1 MSSSTAAH
9 WLAPNDTEHFDA
21 FESELVSALSG
32 SLAEDN
38 ASTPSVDATQVATD
52 AYAKMRAG
60 QPDEAMKMIKEVFQ
74 PLKAEPSPK
83 EFLAQEAVVAQRQL
97 AVVKNNRAR
106 LVERYK
112 ANQQREK
119 IMREEMAKLQSD
131 QKALVA
137 SIRAND
143 RAAAIQRK
151 AIFDLQE
158 AGR

>member
-1 MSSSTAAH
+1 MSSNTAAH

-21 FESELVSALSG
+21 FERELVSVLSG
-32 SLAEDN
+32 SLDEDT
-38 ASTPSVDATQVATD
+38 ASTPLVDTTQVATD

-97 AVVKNNRAR
+97 AVVDNNRAR
-106 LVERYK
+106 LVERYSV
-112 ANQQREK
+112 NSQRQK
-119 IMREEMAKLQSD
+119 IIRDELAKLEAE
-131 QKALVA
+131 QKSITA

-143 RAAAIQRK
+143 KAAAIQRK

>member
-1 MSSSTAAH
+1 MALNIS
-9 WLAPNDTEHFDA
+9 PIEDA
-21 FESELVSALSG
+21 ELLEAIEESIVQEMARPTVAEPKSPKPAIQFVPLS
-32 SLAEDN
+32 
-38 ASTPSVDATQVATD
+38 
-52 AYAKMRAG
+52 
-60 QPDEAMKMIKEVFQ
+60 
-74 PLKAEPSPK
+74 AEPSPK
-83 EFLAQEAVVAQRQL
+83 EFLAQEAAVAQRQL
-97 AVVKNNRAR
+97 GVVKNNRAR

-143 RAAAIQRK
+143 KAAAIQRK